1 MNISYRAIEKSDEPF
16 LWEMLYQALY
26 VPAGESPFPREILQ
40 HPDIKIYVE
49 NWGEDCDQGL
59 IALNDDRPVG
69 AVWVRLIK
77 AYGFVDDEIPELTI
91 AVLPE
96 FRGREIGSNL
106 LTKLFS
112 LISLKFKAVS
122 LSVTAENPAMKL
134 YQRLGFEVVKIDG
147 NSVTMKNNVG

>member
-1 MNISYRAIEKSDEPF
+1 MNITYRAIEKSDEPF

-40 HPDIKIYVE
+40 HPGIKIYVE
-49 NWGEDCDQGL
+49 NWGEVSDQGL
-59 IALNDDRPVG
+59 VALNDDRPVG

-77 AYGFVDDEIPELTI
+77 AYGFVDDDIPELTI

-96 FRGREIGSNL
+96 FRGRGIGSNL
-106 LTKLFS
+106 MTELFS
-112 LISLKFKAVS
+112 IISQKYKAVS

-134 YQRLGFEVVKIDG
+134 YQRLGFEVVKMDG
-147 NSVTMKNNVG
+147 NSVTMKKQVG

>member
-26 VPAGESPFPREILQ
+26 VPAGEPPFPRAILME
-40 HPDIKIYVE
+40 PGIKIYVE
-49 NWGEDCDQGL
+49 NWGADSDQGL
-59 IALNDDRPVG
+59 VALNDDKPIG

-77 AYGFVDDEIPELTI
+77 AYGFVEDEIPELTI

-96 FRGREIGSNL
+96 FRGRGIGSNL
-106 LTKLFS
+106 ITELFS
-112 LISLKFKAVS
+112 QISPKYKAVS

-134 YQRLGFEVVKIDG
+134 YQRLGFEVVRING
-147 NSVTMKNNVG
+147 NSVTMKKR